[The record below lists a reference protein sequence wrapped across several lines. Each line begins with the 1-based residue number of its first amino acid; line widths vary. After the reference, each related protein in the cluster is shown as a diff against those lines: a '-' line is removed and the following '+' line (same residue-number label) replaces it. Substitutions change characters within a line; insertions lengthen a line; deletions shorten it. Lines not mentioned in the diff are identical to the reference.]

1 MPDMVATLIG
11 LERRIVELERRLE
24 ATVRVGTVTEIDP
37 EKGLAKVDLGTPSEP
52 LLTAWVPWTER
63 AGAIKTWT
71 PPEPGEQVR
80 LISPTGDIAQG
91 WIDQGGFSNENQQPH
106 NKGRERRMTVGDT
119 TITETGGQVLIQTP
133 DAKIECTTAKVEA
146 ETSAVI
152 ETKTALVKAERVD
165 LGDEGGP
172 PVSRIGD
179 MVKVQYGS
187 SAGLHPIVQGSSI
200 VNAAG

>member
-1 MPDMVATLIG
+1 MADMVEKLIE

-24 ATVRVGTVTEIDP
+24 ATVRVGRVVEVDA
-37 EKGLAKVDLGTPSEP
+37 ESGLAKVDVGTPSEP
-52 LLTAWVPWTER
+52 LISNWLPWTER

-80 LISPTGDIAQG
+80 LISPAGDMAQG
-91 WIDQGGFSNENQQPH
+91 WIDQGGFSNQNPQPH
-106 NKGRERRMTVGDT
+106 NKGQERRMTVGNT
-119 TITETGGQVLIQTP
+119 TITETGETILIQTP
-133 DAKIECTTAKVEA
+133 DIRVECETATVVA
-146 ETSAVI
+146 EDRAEVQAPHAVVI
-152 ETKTALVKAERVD
+152 AEQVD

-179 MVKVQYGS
+179 MVRVRYGS